1 MIWARASIGW
11 PARSRTHSL
20 TTLLLAPETRG
31 DFAQQLV
38 LFLPPRFQCP
48 REDLLKM
55 IAVVHRGVKEDNV
68 GARFG
73 SRKFVLQGWM
83 TIDR

>member
-1 MIWARASIGW
+1 MIA
-11 PARSRTHSL
+11 
-20 TTLLLAPETRG
+20 LLFAPKTSG

-48 REDLLKM
+48 GKDLLKK
-55 IAVVHRGVKEDNV
+55 IAVAHGGVKEDNI
-68 GARFG
+68 GALFG
-73 SRKFVLQGWM
+73 SREFVLQSWM